1 MATSKAVKKA
11 VRKYDEENT
20 VQVNIK
26 LNKNTDS
33 DILEILEAV
42 TNKQGFIK
50 ELIRTNMGN
59 LDEYGVF
66 TRFSK

>member
-20 VQVNIK
+20 VQFNIK

-50 ELIRTNMGN
+50 ELIRVNMGN
-59 LDEYGVF
+59 LDDYGI
-66 TRFSK
+66 FSKFAK

>member
-50 ELIRTNMGN
+50 ELIRVNMGN
-59 LDEYGVF
+59 LDEYGI
-66 TRFSK
+66 FSKFAK

>member
-26 LNKNTDS
+26 LNKKTDS
-33 DILEILEAV
+33 DILELLEAV
-42 TNKQGFIK
+42 TNKQGLIK
-50 ELIRTNMGN
+50 ELIRVNMGN

-66 TRFSK
+66 SKFAK

>member
-26 LNKNTDS
+26 LNKKTDS

-66 TRFSK
+66 SEFAK

>member
-20 VQVNIK
+20 VQFNIK

-50 ELIRTNMGN
+50 ELIRVNMGN
-59 LDEYGVF
+59 LDEYGI
-66 TRFSK
+66 FSKFAK

>member
-50 ELIRTNMGN
+50 ELIRVNMGN
-59 LDEYGVF
+59 LDEYGIF
-66 TRFSK
+66 FAK

>member
-11 VRKYDEENT
+11 VRKYDDENT

-26 LNKNTDS
+26 LNKKTDS

-66 TRFSK
+66 SEFAK

>member
-20 VQVNIK
+20 VQLNIK

-50 ELIRTNMGN
+50 ELIRVNMGN
-59 LDEYGVF
+59 LDEYGI
-66 TRFSK
+66 FSKFAK